1 MTRDEAIN
9 YLGVY
14 VMLGRAAV
22 MSDPGAQQINNLT
35 MQAIEILL
43 NEVKTN
49 DEKLKNIYGIE
60 NK

>member
-14 VMLGRAAV
+14 IMLSRVAI

-60 NK
+60 KK